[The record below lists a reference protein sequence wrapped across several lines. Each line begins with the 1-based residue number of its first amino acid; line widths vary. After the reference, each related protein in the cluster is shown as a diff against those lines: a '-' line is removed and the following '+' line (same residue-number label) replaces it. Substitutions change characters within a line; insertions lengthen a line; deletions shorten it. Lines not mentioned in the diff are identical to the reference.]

1 MKEMCEKIVEK
12 LKKQNKTIAF
22 MESCTGGLLANS
34 ITNVSGASEI
44 IKISLV
50 TYSNEY
56 KIKFGVDKNVIE
68 KYTVYSAE
76 TAKEMAKNVA
86 NFANSNIGVGITGEL
101 GNTINKEPKVYYSIY
116 LKDKDECINKV
127 IIPLGKTRENM
138 KQKIAIQVFTDILE
152 ELK

>member
-76 TAKEMAKNVA
+76 TAKEMAK
-86 NFANSNIGVGITGEL
+86 
-101 GNTINKEPKVYYSIY
+101 
-116 LKDKDECINKV
+116 
-127 IIPLGKTRENM
+127 M
-138 KQKIAIQVFTDILE
+138 
-152 ELK
+152 